1 MRKTTVSCSVCQPWT
16 EVPVSCLG
24 NQHMPIL
31 RATVVTE
38 RAGECGKGKS
48 HKDPLVN
55 LMKVK
60 GLVSAVA
67 AI

>member
-1 MRKTTVSCSVCQPWT
+1 MT
-16 EVPVSCLG
+16 
-24 NQHMPIL
+24 IL
-31 RATVVTE
+31 RATAVTE
-38 RAGECGKGKS
+38 RARVCGKGKS
-48 HKDPLVN
+48 HTDPPVN